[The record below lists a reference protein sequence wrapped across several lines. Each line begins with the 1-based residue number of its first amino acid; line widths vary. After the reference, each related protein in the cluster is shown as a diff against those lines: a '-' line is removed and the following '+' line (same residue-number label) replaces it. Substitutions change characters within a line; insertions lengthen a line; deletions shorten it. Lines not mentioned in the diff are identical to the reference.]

1 MGNPVRG
8 PDTPAAD
15 AGEQQ
20 CESRAF
26 FDGLVARLPDPAV
39 VTDEELGVL
48 SANDVL
54 CELLGRS
61 ASDVAGRGLPTL
73 FPDLSPDRVTVSC
86 DAGQRLMTETAGN
99 DRLVEFAF
107 ERQDADGETVYL
119 GIGRER
125 TRQAERLEQY
135 QRIFETIEDGIFTL
149 DESFTIGTVNSAV
162 RSMTGYTEAELVGA
176 NATLL
181 ADEETISEAVELT
194 QRLQSGDSEVG
205 TLTAELETADGST
218 LPVETRFSPFRHCD
232 GTLGQVGVVRDISDR
247 RRFARTLADLHDS
260 TRQLLRAG
268 TRAEVARII
277 ARTAIDIL
285 DLRSSTIYLLDRSE
299 NVLRPVGPS
308 AGPAAPVGPD
318 DGPVWDVFV
327 GGADVSGPTGESYWP
342 LGEHG
347 VMAARLD
354 DEDGRTAE
362 LVELLVSSAEAALA
376 RVDRERALK
385 ERESEYRRQNDQLRQ
400 LKNVNEIIR
409 RVDRVLV
416 DADTVGEIE
425 QAVCEELTESQWFSF
440 AWLGRGGESSV
451 EPRTWAGRSSG
462 YLDALDLS
470 TARENGSPAAQT
482 ARSGTQTVVD
492 PISDDLRGQQWRTE
506 AITRDFQSVISV
518 PLASDGFLYGVLTV
532 YADQTDR
539 FGEMLETVLVELG
552 ESIANA
558 IREVQSSRRQP
569 TDSVVELDLSV
580 AAPTSLLTAVARRLD
595 TTVTCEGGVA
605 GDGSTTRLFI
615 RIPERDPSSVRD
627 RVGSMRRVR
636 SVSAVS
642 DVGLYEVVATG
653 PTLVRALANQG
664 GRLGDLTA
672 TKSGVEVTVQLAAAT
687 DVRTFVEQLESHHEG
702 VTLGARRDRATH
714 SRHGNT
720 MRSALED
727 RLTDRQMEVLR
738 TAYLSGFFEWPRT
751 TSGEDV
757 AEMLGIT
764 QPTVN
769 RHLRVSERKLFEL
782 LFDDE

>member
-1 MGNPVRG
+1 
-8 PDTPAAD
+8 
-15 AGEQQ
+15 
-20 CESRAF
+20 
-26 FDGLVARLPDPAV
+26 
-39 VTDEELGVL
+39 
-48 SANDVL
+48 
-54 CELLGRS
+54 
-61 ASDVAGRGLPTL
+61 
-73 FPDLSPDRVTVSC
+73 
-86 DAGQRLMTETAGN
+86 
-99 DRLVEFAF
+99 
-107 ERQDADGETVYL
+107 
-119 GIGRER
+119 
-125 TRQAERLEQY
+125 
-135 QRIFETIEDGIFTL
+135 
-149 DESFTIGTVNSAV
+149 
-162 RSMTGYTEAELVGA
+162 
-176 NATLL
+176 
-181 ADEETISEAVELT
+181 
-194 QRLQSGDSEVG
+194 
-205 TLTAELETADGST
+205 
-218 LPVETRFSPFRHCD
+218 
-232 GTLGQVGVVRDISDR
+232 
-247 RRFARTLADLHDS
+247 
-260 TRQLLRAG
+260 
-268 TRAEVARII
+268 
-277 ARTAIDIL
+277 
-285 DLRSSTIYLLDRSE
+285 
-299 NVLRPVGPS
+299 
-308 AGPAAPVGPD
+308 
-318 DGPVWDVFV
+318 
-327 GGADVSGPTGESYWP
+327 
-342 LGEHG
+342 
-347 VMAARLD
+347 
-354 DEDGRTAE
+354 
-362 LVELLVSSAEAALA
+362 
-376 RVDRERALK
+376 
-385 ERESEYRRQNDQLRQ
+385 
-400 LKNVNEIIR
+400 
-409 RVDRVLV
+409 
-416 DADTVGEIE
+416 
-425 QAVCEELTESQWFSF
+425 VCEELTESQWFSF

-492 PISDDLRGQQWRTE
+492 PILDDLRGQQWRTE

-653 PTLVRALANQG
+653 PTLVRTLANQG

-714 SRHGNT
+714 ARHGNT